1 MRPRRPRSPSSSTAP
16 RRAVRRRARCS
27 RRWRE
32 MPATD
37 DLLTAAEEIQLAKR
51 IERGDL
57 AAKRE
62 MIERNLRL
70 VYSLA
75 QRHRGRGAPFD
86 DLVQEGTIGLGR
98 AVEKFDHRRGLKFS
112 TYAVWWI
119 RRSLANAVV
128 DARTIRIPSNASDRL
143 AAVHR
148 AERELE
154 RLAPGSPST
163 EAIAERTGFSVR
175 RVRVLREA
183 AFVAASLDEPVGEDG
198 TALGELIADRNAV
211 DPGRNTD
218 ERESRREAWSMLGS
232 LPDRHR
238 DVLLRRYGLGGK
250 EPESYAEIGARL
262 GVGEERSRQLER
274 EALHRLRSLGEAR
287 QIAA

>member
-1 MRPRRPRSPSSSTAP
+1 MAHG
-16 RRAVRRRARCS
+16 
-27 RRWRE
+27 
-32 MPATD
+32 D
-37 DLLTAAEEIQLAKR
+37 DRLLTASEEVELAKR

-62 MIERNLRL
+62 MVERNLRL
-70 VYSLA
+70 VYSVA
-75 QRHRGRGAPFD
+75 QRYRGRGALYD
-86 DLVQEGTIGLGR
+86 DLVQEGTIGLVR

-119 RRSLANAVV
+119 RRSLADAVV

-154 RLAPGSPST
+154 RSAHGSPST

-175 RVRVLREA
+175 RVRTLREA
-183 AFVAASLDEPVGEDG
+183 ASVTASLDEPVGEHG
-198 TALGELIADRNAV
+198 SALGDLIADSQAV
-211 DPGRNTD
+211 DPWRHTD
-218 ERESRREAWSMLGS
+218 ERETHRQLWSMVGT

-238 DVLLRRYGLGGK
+238 QVLLRHYGLHGE
-250 EPESYAEIGARL
+250 EPETHAEIGARL

-274 EALHRLRSLGEAR
+274 EALHRLRSLGDGR
-287 QIAA
+287 RLAA

>member
-1 MRPRRPRSPSSSTAP
+1 
-16 RRAVRRRARCS
+16 
-27 RRWRE
+27 
-32 MPATD
+32 MPGTD
-37 DLLTAAEEIQLAKR
+37 DLLTAAEEIGLAKR

-57 AAKRE
+57 AAKQE

-70 VYSLA
+70 VYSVA
-75 QRHRGRGAPFD
+75 QRYHGRGATYD
-86 DLVQEGTIGLGR
+86 DLVQEGTIGLVR

-128 DARTIRIPSNASDRL
+128 DARTIRIPSNSSDRL
-143 AAVHR
+143 AAIQR

-175 RVRVLREA
+175 RVQALREA
-183 AFVAASLDEPVGEDG
+183 ASVTASLDEPVGEDG
-198 TALGELIADRNAV
+198 SPLGDLIADRQAV
-211 DPGRNTD
+211 DPWRHTD
-218 ERESRREAWSMLGS
+218 ERETHRQLQSMVAT
-232 LPDRHR
+232 LPVRHR

-250 EPESYAEIGARL
+250 EPETHAEIGARL

-274 EALHRLRSLGEAR
+274 EALHRLRSLGDGR
-287 QIAA
+287 QLAA

>member
-1 MRPRRPRSPSSSTAP
+1 MA
-16 RRAVRRRARCS
+16 AA
-27 RRWRE
+27 
-32 MPATD
+32 D
-37 DLLTAAEEIQLAKR
+37 DRLLTAAEEIQLAKR

-70 VYSLA
+70 VFSIA
-75 QRHRGRGAPFD
+75 QRYRGRGAPFD
-86 DLVQEGTIGLGR
+86 DLVQEGTIGLVR

-143 AAVHR
+143 AAIHR

-183 AFVAASLDEPVGEDG
+183 ASVTASLDEPVGEDG
-198 TALGELIADRNAV
+198 SPLGDLIPDRQAV
-211 DPGRNTD
+211 DPWRHTD
-218 ERESRREAWSMLGS
+218 ERESHRQLWSMVDM

-238 DVLLRRYGLGGK
+238 EVLLRRYGLRGE
-250 EPESYAEIGARL
+250 EPETHAEIGSRL

-274 EALHRLRSLGEAR
+274 EALHRLRSLGDGR
-287 QIAA
+287 RLAA

>member
-1 MRPRRPRSPSSSTAP
+1 MTRGDRR
-16 RRAVRRRARCS
+16 
-27 RRWRE
+27 
-32 MPATD
+32 
-37 DLLTAAEEIQLAKR
+37 LLTAADEIRLAKR

-62 MIERNLRL
+62 MIERNRRL
-70 VYSLA
+70 VLSIA
-75 QRHRGRGAPFD
+75 QRYRGRGAPFD
-86 DLVQEGTIGLGR
+86 DLVQEGTIGLVR

-143 AAVHR
+143 AAIHR

-183 AFVAASLDEPVGEDG
+183 ASVTASLDEPVGEDG
-198 TALGELIADRNAV
+198 SPLGDLIPDRQAV
-211 DPGRNTD
+211 DPWRHTD
-218 ERESRREAWSMLGS
+218 ERESHRQLWSMVDM

-238 DVLLRRYGLGGK
+238 EVLLRRYGLRGE
-250 EPESYAEIGARL
+250 EPETHAEIGSRL

-274 EALHRLRSLGEAR
+274 EALHRLRSLGDGR
-287 QIAA
+287 RLAA

>member
-1 MRPRRPRSPSSSTAP
+1 MTRG
-16 RRAVRRRARCS
+16 
-27 RRWRE
+27 
-32 MPATD
+32 D
-37 DLLTAAEEIQLAKR
+37 DRLLTAADEIRLAKR

-62 MIERNLRL
+62 MVERNLRL
-70 VYSLA
+70 VFSIA
-75 QRHRGRGAPFD
+75 QRYRGRGAPFD
-86 DLVQEGTIGLGR
+86 DLVQEGTIGLVR

-119 RRSLANAVV
+119 RRSLADAVV

-143 AAVHR
+143 AVIRR

-175 RVRVLREA
+175 RVQALRD
-183 AFVAASLDEPVGEDG
+183 AASVTVSLDAPVGEDG
-198 TALGELIADRNAV
+198 SPLGDLIADRHAV
-211 DPGRNTD
+211 DPWRHTD
-218 ERESRREAWSMLGS
+218 ERESYRQLWSMVDM

-238 DVLLRRYGLGGK
+238 EVLLRRYGLRGE
-250 EPESYAEIGARL
+250 EPETHTEIGARL

-274 EALHRLRSLGEAR
+274 EALHRLRSLGDGR
-287 QIAA
+287 LLAA

>member
-1 MRPRRPRSPSSSTAP
+1 M
-16 RRAVRRRARCS
+16 ARG
-27 RRWRE
+27 
-32 MPATD
+32 D
-37 DLLTAAEEIQLAKR
+37 DRLLTAAEEIRLAKR

-75 QRHRGRGAPFD
+75 QRYRGRGAPYD
-86 DLVQEGTIGLGR
+86 DLVQEGTIGLVR

-112 TYAVWWI
+112 TSAVWWI
-119 RRSLANAVV
+119 RRSLAEAVV

-143 AAVHR
+143 AAVRR

-175 RVRVLREA
+175 RVQALRGA
-183 AFVAASLDEPVGEDG
+183 ASVTASLDEPVGENG
-198 TALGELIADRNAV
+198 SALGDLIADSHAV
-211 DPGRNTD
+211 DPWRHTD
-218 ERESRREAWSMLGS
+218 ERETHRQLWSMVRT

-238 DVLLRRYGLGGK
+238 EVLLRRYGLRCE
-250 EPESYAEIGARL
+250 EPETHAEIGARL
-262 GVGEERSRQLER
+262 GVGEERSRQIER
-274 EALHRLRSLGEAR
+274 EALHRLRS
-287 QIAA
+287 IAAASTRAA